1 VASLQ
6 PPRKWR
12 RREDERGSRQ
22 GCQRLDRVEHRGK
35 TTPTLVCKAVRPSPT
50 RSVFK
55 RRSAEA
61 VSDVV
66 KRPVPRSC
74 LAEP

>member
-1 VASLQ
+1 V
-6 PPRKWR
+6 K
-12 RREDERGSRQ
+12 RGSRQ
-22 GCQRLDRVEHRGK
+22 GCQRLDRLEHRGK
-35 TTPTLVCKAVRPSPT
+35 TTPTLVSEGREASPLEV
-50 RSVFK
+50 SVP